1 MPIHLDICQVDGLC
15 FGSLSSL
22 NLTVMKKMIFIFVA
36 VWMIVFIS
44 HTPSSAQRTQMPNV
58 VLVRWDGQSHTVSE
72 TFVVDFTP
80 VTNAESNKVTYTTT
94 IELQRDVM
102 PRSEWMKWF
111 KEFNDNHQQSKAVEI
126 WPPTIGRQQADRI
139 TKSGTA
145 EPVSY
150 KITAAGKEIITIKVQ
165 NIEFNL

>member
-1 MPIHLDICQVDGLC
+1 MGFC

-36 VWMIVFIS
+36 VWVVVFIS
-44 HTPSSAQRTQMPNV
+44 HTPASAQRTPQARTPDV
-58 VLVRWDGQSHTVSE
+58 VLVKWDGQSHTVSE
-72 TFVVDFTP
+72 TFVMDFTP
-80 VTNAESNKVTYTTT
+80 VTNAESSKVTYTTT

-102 PRSEWMKWF
+102 IRSEWMKWF
-111 KEFNDNHQQSKAVEI
+111 KEFNENRQQPKAVEI
-126 WPPTIGRQQADRI
+126 WLPTIGRQQADRI

-145 EPVSY
+145 EPISY